1 MSRTSTPDPEAIQKL
16 AKEKG
21 EEFQTQETKLD
32 KKATE
37 QYLGTDRKS
46 LYSPKGEGRN
56 VQGQENLRAVA
67 SGLLGFMTDQDVSVL
82 HTKPFDHILAMGG
95 PDADKHASGKIEP
108 WVNTAVWIGT
118 GGVKVWD
125 KGVLSLQNV
134 GRFWSKVLPAP
145 QLWAGD
151 KLESLIA
158 SLNRLHESGASTEE
172 IERVKEEIAD
182 YKANPAN
189 FPIRWIYVSP
199 KGTWPNPDERGI
211 AEVVETRKIS
221 STVVEDKLGRL
232 PEDLKG
238 KKDIEVIEYANDVWV
253 ATVIPSQGGLMAA
266 VGRAVGVG
274 RDPIFLAEPWEHGL
288 GVNPYVL
295 IEGNPLPDNEDGYT
309 WRGGTFHMMN
319 LLPVVDEVLSDFCT
333 NVHNETVSPPFV
345 MVNLEGRVAAG
356 IEDRTIEVNP
366 NETVKM
372 YTGQGWKEEAGR
384 FPTATVNPDALRVI
398 DMVMQFAAI
407 GGLNRPALAGIAPSG
422 QAGVTLE
429 TARQIASGELKIPHN
444 SLQDGFAE
452 IGSRFLRAVSA
463 LGKRYP
469 AIYDEIAVR
478 VEDKEHKSKA
488 ISVGPEDTRGY
499 EHLVRGEVQ
508 LNIPV
513 NEGMNVTNASIATNP
528 NHPLLSDAS
537 ALTRYYRHAD
547 PQEEGDKIF
556 AQQLMEEL
564 RAILRGLFQRRLGA
578 AVEGMGGGDVE
589 GMIEGAGGMAQAPLE
604 ALLASYGESP
614 PQGLV
619 ERARRG
625 QMNITRTGRGQR
637 PSQLGSMNVETPS
650 G

>member
-16 AKEKG
+16 AKKKG
-21 EEFQTQETKLD
+21 EQFQTQETKLD

-46 LYSPKGEGRN
+46 LYSPRGHGKD
-56 VQGQENLRAVA
+56 VQGEENLRAVS

-82 HTKPFDHILAMGG
+82 HTKPFDHVLPMGG

-151 KLESLIA
+151 ELENLIA
-158 SLNRLHESGASTEE
+158 SLNSLHESGASTEE
-172 IERVKEEIAD
+172 IERVNEEIAD

-189 FPIRWIYVSP
+189 FPIRWIYVSA
-199 KGTWPNPDERGI
+199 KGTWPIPDERGM
-211 AEVVETRKIS
+211 AEVVESRKIS
-221 STVVEDKLGRL
+221 SNVVEDRLGRL
-232 PEDLKG
+232 PEDLKNQ
-238 KKDIEVIEYANDVWV
+238 KDIEVIEYANDVYV
-253 ATVIPSQGGLMAA
+253 ATVIPSQGGIVAA
-266 VGRAVGVG
+266 AKRVAGVG

-295 IEGNPLPDNEDGYT
+295 IEGNPLPDNENGYT

-345 MVNLEGRVAAG
+345 MVNLEGRVAQG
-356 IEDRTIEVNP
+356 IEDKTIEVNP

-429 TARQIASGELKIPHN
+429 TARQIASGELKIPHS

-469 AIYDEIAVR
+469 NIYDEITVR
-478 VEDKEHKSKA
+478 AADEKHKSKA
-488 ISVGPEDTRGY
+488 ISVGPKDVRGY
-499 EHLVRGEVQ
+499 EHLVRGEVR

-513 NEGMNVTNASIATNP
+513 NEGANVTNASIATDP
-528 NHPLLSDAS
+528 NHPLLSDAT
-537 ALTRYYRHAD
+537 ALQRYYRHAD
-547 PQEEGDKIF
+547 PQEEGDKLF
-556 AQQLMEEL
+556 AQGLQQDFREIL
-564 RAILRGLFQRRLGA
+564 RAAVAQRAGLTIQGAGAGNLGA
-578 AVEGMGGGDVE
+578 MVEQ
-589 GMIEGAGGMAQAPLE
+589 AGGMGQAPLE
-604 ALLASYGESP
+604 ALVASYGGNAPSP
-614 PQGLV
+614 LV
-619 ERARRG
+619 ERVQRG
-625 QMNITRTGRGQR
+625 AMNTSRTARGQR
-637 PSQLGSMNVETPS
+637 PSRLDSMNQEMPS